1 MDPDEEALLVEQAR
15 FKLRGGQSASAT
27 VVRTA
32 KPATQA
38 ARSDGADSHHQRQE
52 EALRE
57 HLLPIVGDIVERQ
70 RGGAR
75 GVGTSRPAE
84 TEGGF
89 PRAQHRSKGSRF
101 KLGRASGAG
110 AGAGESTTT
119 GAAGGAVGGAG
130 AVAAVAAATKTT
142 TADPIT
148 ASEPSLDGD
157 ADAILEGMSAEEIEA
172 ARKELEQRLP
182 AKTVEFL
189 RARNARKA
197 REKGTGGGPD
207 KGAATREDDGRA
219 DGPSPAPVAPN
230 APPAP
235 NVASVPKAPAIA
247 PVVERLRFDM
257 MGRVMELGPEVR
269 QTEDAATLQRD
280 IVRFSGEGGFY
291 SVREACTL
299 ARSTDVNQ
307 RVFGLRFL
315 QAVLQRCREG
325 LFGEGPYPSA
335 GRRRRSGVVD
345 HDASIELDVDWIQLW
360 QHAVYVA
367 QVAKTV
373 RYALDDEKPKVVG
386 AACGALLA
394 LVGGGLQRSRP
405 VVLVHR
411 APECQVHHMQRAA
424 GSQEWMSMPL
434 DVGDRRQEAKD
445 GGGPRHGEGEEEE
458 ADERDI
464 ARVDPVSGLLNMRL
478 LQRVCFLLRSLQT
491 DEAVVS
497 RAAKYDLVEVLR
509 ALSLAGGDVTRTM
522 SRTPGLVDALAA
534 VLPAYHDDPDEV
546 ADVALDALANLCDA
560 VADWGDAAVRRVAK
574 YTSNAVLFH
583 PRRAG
588 VARLWRSMQV
598 AGHVFTTLDDL
609 YPKLCFDFDRE
620 AFLLAACSCETGNAS
635 AAASL
640 AALNEAH
647 ARLGAID
654 RAAFYGDGDGDGD
667 GEQGSHDHAYVA
679 AMLQFAQS
687 CWQTFCVRGSALQ
700 EEFGFDEGEEG
711 EEGEDEETASEAREA
726 RRRQR
731 ARQVADMRAGLA
743 TCWRLAADLIARP
756 DAPVAACP
764 SWSAELMAAVGAFMN
779 LTSLL
784 ADVDGADVADGTGG
798 TDGSEDRTAAVAM
811 GRAMLAALDDASSSF
826 VPLED
831 PDIIQP
837 WDAPRLQRYVDVAR
851 LLDAV
856 QMCTGDGP
864 SRLNLRILAVL
875 PPGAD
880 RIGLRLLSHA
890 FGKSARDAI
899 RRGLDA
905 VDASEVDDGRD
916 GGPDGLDG
924 LRVQALSSL
933 SASMG
938 YELQGADGWTS
949 VRSIQP
955 CFAGRRAI
963 MDGAGSVFPLRPGW
977 EFGASGQD
985 ATRCR
990 GLLAW
995 VLGSMES
1002 PPGVTTAISGSA
1014 AQQHRALFGMLFGG
1028 NTRSSSADPV
1038 VQRLGTAMFERLMR
1052 AILAEDRFQEAWT
1065 LPGVRAAAE
1074 SLAADSFGDE
1084 FFGACVATLFCDRI
1098 VTVEWQEEIIADLK
1112 DASAL
1117 HLLPKLTDV
1126 PLEGECIRQRLR
1138 PTGMSFQFL
1147 LTTISTQA
1155 FEKAMEKEGCL
1166 VDVVMTELVQ
1176 AAGGD
1181 AGKLGQIAAR
1191 LSRHGAA
1198 NECALRFLPSSL

>member
-32 KPATQA
+32 VPATQA
-38 ARSDGADSHHQRQE
+38 AHSEDSHHQRQ

-70 RGGAR
+70 RGGDR
-75 GVGTSRPAE
+75 GIGTSRPAE

-110 AGAGESTTT
+110 ESTTT
-119 GAAGGAVGGAG
+119 GGVG
-130 AVAAVAAATKTT
+130 AAAAMKIK

-148 ASEPSLDGD
+148 TSEPSLDGD
-157 ADAILEGMSAEEIEA
+157 ADAILEGMSAQEIEA

-189 RARNARKA
+189 RARNARNARKA

-207 KGAATREDDGRA
+207 KGAATREDNGCA
-219 DGPSPAPVAPN
+219 DGPAPVAPN
-230 APPAP
+230 
-235 NVASVPKAPAIA
+235 VATVPKAPAIA

-257 MGRVMELGPEVR
+257 KGRVMELGPEVR

-307 RVFGLRFL
+307 RIFGLRFL

-325 LFGEGPYPSA
+325 LFGEGPYPS
-335 GRRRRSGVVD
+335 GRRSGVVD

-394 LVGGGLQRSRP
+394 LVGGGQVHHGGGLKRSRP

-424 GSQEWMSMPL
+424 GSQEWMLMPL
-434 DVGDRRQEAKD
+434 DVGDRRQEAK
-445 GGGPRHGEGEEEE
+445 GGGGLRHGDGEEEE

-522 SRTPGLVDALAA
+522 ARTPGLVDALAA
-534 VLPAYHDDPDEV
+534 VLLAYHDNPDEV

-560 VADWGDAAVRRVAK
+560 VADWGDAAVRRMAK
-574 YTSNAVLFH
+574 YTSNAVLLH

-640 AALNEAH
+640 AALNEAR

-654 RAAFYGDGDGDGD
+654 RAAFYGDGDG
-667 GEQGSHDHAYVA
+667 EQGSHDHEYVA

-711 EEGEDEETASEAREA
+711 EDGEDEETAAEATEA

-784 ADVDGADVADGTGG
+784 ANADGADGTDGTDGTYGTDGTDG

-811 GRAMLAALDDASSSF
+811 GRAMLAALDDASSF

-851 LLDAV
+851 LVDAV

-899 RRGLDA
+899 RRGLEA

-916 GGPDGLDG
+916 GGLDG

-938 YELQGADGWTS
+938 YELQGADSWTS

-1002 PPGVTTAISGSA
+1002 PPGVSTAISGSA

-1038 VQRLGTAMFERLMR
+1038 VKRLGTAIFERLMR
-1052 AILAEDRFQEAWT
+1052 TILAEDRFQEAWT
-1065 LPGVRAAAE
+1065 LPGVREAVE

-1098 VTVEWQEEIIADLK
+1098 VTVEWQEEIVADLK

-1126 PLEGECIRQRLR
+1126 PLEGECIRQRLH

-1147 LTTISTQA
+1147 LTAISTQA

-1166 VDVVMTELVQ
+1166 VDVVMTELVR

-1181 AGKLGQIAAR
+1181 AGKLGQIASR

-1198 NECALRFLPSSL
+1198 NECALRFLSSSS